1 MSGLCGHK
9 KLTVAVRRDYLRGR
23 RAEEEDSR
31 EKEEA
36 YLAARKRAEFYA
48 GIWGAPLVTLTAQ
61 RPARPDELI
70 VEFSEEGVALLADGM
85 RNQGDFERFLGRL
98 RPGCW
103 EREMLI
109 KTARFRKKE
118 QTADPLSESPGKDK
132 KRPRPNGL
140 RALDATAGMGEDAL
154 ILAAAGFTV
163 ELAEQDPII
172 HLLLEDSITR
182 AREGEEIYLRQLVSG
197 MRLLEGNSIPW
208 MRAAQSGYWDLI
220 YLDPMFPERKKSALV
235 KKKFQLLHYLER
247 PAADEQEL
255 LQAALSARP
264 KKIVIKRPL
273 KGPDLGG
280 QKPSYRIRGKA
291 IRYDVIVPSHCSD
304 PGEGV

>member
-1 MSGLCGHK
+1 
-9 KLTVAVRRDYLRGR
+9 
-23 RAEEEDSR
+23 
-31 EKEEA
+31 
-36 YLAARKRAEFYA
+36 
-48 GIWGAPLVTLTAQ
+48 
-61 RPARPDELI
+61 
-70 VEFSEEGVALLADGM
+70 
-85 RNQGDFERFLGRL
+85 
-98 RPGCW
+98 
-103 EREMLI
+103 
-109 KTARFRKKE
+109 
-118 QTADPLSESPGKDK
+118 
-132 KRPRPNGL
+132 
-140 RALDATAGMGEDAL
+140 
-154 ILAAAGFTV
+154 
-163 ELAEQDPII
+163 
-172 HLLLEDSITR
+172 
-182 AREGEEIYLRQLVSG
+182 

-208 MRAAQSGYWDLI
+208 MRAAQPGYWDLI